1 MKDIFNRTVIVAA
14 LGYFVDMFDITLFG
28 VVRVASLNS
37 IGITDPAQ
45 VLEKGVLLYNLQMI
59 GMLLGGILWGILG
72 DKKGR
77 LSVLYGS
84 ILLYSLANLA
94 NAFVTDLTTY
104 GALRFIAGVGLA
116 GELGAAITLVSETM
130 SKDKRGYGTTVVA
143 TLGLCGSVAAALVG
157 KYMSWQTAYLVGGG
171 LGLLLLV
178 SRIRVFESGMFE
190 NSKHSS
196 NARMGD
202 VRLLLSGPR
211 AWRYL
216 ACILVGV
223 PIYFMTSIL
232 MTFAPEITAGL
243 GIQGTVTAADAL
255 LYGSVGLALG
265 DLATGL
271 LSQKLRSRK
280 KAVALALCVAA
291 GLMVVYVSYE
301 GMSLAMFHALCFG
314 LGLCAGYWAVL
325 VTMAAEQFGTN
336 IRSTVATSVPNF
348 VRGSAVL
355 ITLSFAALKGVFGV
369 VNAGLF
375 VGAVVFTL
383 ALTAL
388 FFLRET
394 YGRELNYLEGV
405 DPSVDEE
412 SEPSSAKPLSAVNP
426 SNVSTTG

>member
-1 MKDIFNRTVIVAA
+1 MKDIFNRTVVVAA

-28 VVRVASLNS
+28 VVRVASLQS

-45 VLEKGVLLYNLQMI
+45 ILEKGVLLYNLQMI
-59 GMLLGGILWGILG
+59 GMLLGGIVWGILG
-72 DKKGR
+72 DKRGR

-84 ILLYSLANLA
+84 ILLYSLANLG
-94 NAFVTDLTTY
+94 NAFVTDLTSY
-104 GALRFIAGVGLA
+104 AVLRFIAGVGLA

-130 SKDKRGYGTTVVA
+130 SKEKRGYGTTVVA

-157 KYMSWQTAYLVGGG
+157 KYMSWQTAYFVGGG

-190 NSKHSS
+190 GLKTSS
-196 NARMGD
+196 HARMGD
-202 VRLLLSGPR
+202 VRLLLSGARP
-211 AWRYL
+211 WRYL
-216 ACILVGV
+216 ACILAGV
-223 PIYFMTSIL
+223 PIYFITSIL

-243 GIQGTVTAADAL
+243 GVQGTVTAADAL
-255 LYGSVGLALG
+255 LYGSIGLALG
-265 DLATGL
+265 DLATGV

-280 KAVALALCVAA
+280 KAVALALSTAA
-291 GLMVVYVSYE
+291 LLMMIYVSLD
-301 GMSLAMFHALCFG
+301 GMSMTTFHLLCFG

-336 IRSTVATSVPNF
+336 IRSTVATTVPNF

-355 ITLSFAALKGVFGV
+355 ITISFSTLKGPFGV
-369 VNAGLF
+369 VNAGLI
-375 VGAVVFTL
+375 VGAAVFTL

-388 FFLRET
+388 YFMRET

-405 DPSVDEE
+405 DEDSSTEAS
-412 SEPSSAKPLSAVNP
+412 SEPLLAVKP